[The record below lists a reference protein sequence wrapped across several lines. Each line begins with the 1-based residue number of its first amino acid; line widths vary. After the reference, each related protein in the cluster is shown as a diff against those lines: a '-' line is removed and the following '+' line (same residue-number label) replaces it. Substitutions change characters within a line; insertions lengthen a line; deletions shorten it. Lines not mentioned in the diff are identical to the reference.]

1 MVLLSETFCST
12 QFYYKYIRRSRPEVS
27 SDHPKNAVGRRE
39 ILAYLS
45 WVRHP
50 AIYRRRRLGALLV
63 ASVTVY
69 LLYATAGADAGT
81 APVSYTVEYG
91 DTLWEIA
98 TEHYPASED
107 PRAKIEAIR
116 RENGL
121 EGYAIRP
128 GTRLELPR

>member
-1 MVLLSETFCST
+1 VTSVF
-12 QFYYKYIRRSRPEVS
+12 
-27 SDHPKNAVGRRE
+27 
-39 ILAYLS
+39 AY
-45 WVRHP
+45 
-50 AIYRRRRLGALLV
+50 A
-63 ASVTVY
+63 
-69 LLYATAGADAGT
+69 LYAAAGADAGT
-81 APVSYTVEYG
+81 EPVPYTVAAG

-116 RENGL
+116 HENGL

>member
-1 MVLLSETFCST
+1 M
-12 QFYYKYIRRSRPEVS
+12 KRSGV
-27 SDHPKNAVGRRE
+27 
-39 ILAYLS
+39 
-45 WVRHP
+45 
-50 AIYRRRRLGALLV
+50 YRRRRLGALLV
-63 ASVTVY
+63 ASVIVY

-81 APVSYTVEYG
+81 APASYTVEYG

-116 RENGL
+116 HENDL

>member
-1 MVLLSETFCST
+1 MERAAVYRKRRFVGLLATS
-12 QFYYKYIRRSRPEVS
+12 
-27 SDHPKNAVGRRE
+27 AV
-39 ILAYLS
+39 
-45 WVRHP
+45 
-50 AIYRRRRLGALLV
+50 
-63 ASVTVY
+63 VY
-69 LLYATAGADAGT
+69 LLYSNVGADAGT
-81 APVSYTVEYG
+81 APVSYKVEHG

-116 RENGL
+116 HENGL

>member
-1 MVLLSETFCST
+1 M
-12 QFYYKYIRRSRPEVS
+12 
-27 SDHPKNAVGRRE
+27 
-39 ILAYLS
+39 
-45 WVRHP
+45 
-50 AIYRRRRLGALLV
+50 LV
-63 ASVTVY
+63 ASAVVY
-69 LLYATAGADAGT
+69 LLYTGAGAGAGT
-81 APVSYTVEYG
+81 APYSDTVEHG

-116 RENGL
+116 HENGL

>member
-1 MVLLSETFCST
+1 M
-12 QFYYKYIRRSRPEVS
+12 
-27 SDHPKNAVGRRE
+27 
-39 ILAYLS
+39 ILDYLS
-45 WVRHP
+45 RVKHP

-63 ASVTVY
+63 ACVLVY
-69 LLYATAGADAGT
+69 LLHTSAGADT
-81 APVSYTVEYG
+81 APASYTVEYG

-116 RENGL
+116 LENGL

>member
-1 MVLLSETFCST
+1 MKVST
-12 QFYYKYIRRSRPEVS
+12 T
-27 SDHPKNAVGRRE
+27 
-39 ILAYLS
+39 
-45 WVRHP
+45 
-50 AIYRRRRLGALLV
+50 YRRRRLGALLV
-63 ASVTVY
+63 VSVIVY

-81 APVSYTVEYG
+81 APVSYTVEHG

-98 TEHYPASED
+98 TKHYSASED

-116 RENGL
+116 HENGL